1 MAKDLSSFLEDGETR
16 NAAFIDERLKS
27 ETTKSF
33 WDSEKRQKLATFG
46 DMKASLASS
55 KTNKVHLNSDV
66 LFRRL
71 LAVSK
76 QRDVSLEM
84 VMCHELAAVPPS
96 LFYDDGRMRKTTKAD
111 LSKKLE
117 SVVEVVQELPD
128 STDKSA
134 YVIDGMAMLQSL
146 HDSAFQTF
154 SDLAECILKKILY
167 LLKRGQEMKCVV
179 MVFDRYDN
187 PLSIKGLE
195 RKRRGATDGRPTH
208 AITGN
213 TNVPNY
219 RKYLQSSGNKTAL
232 CMFVSNYIITAGPQR
247 LHSDDSIILAGGFDK
262 GEEVKS
268 ICNAGVSSL
277 TSLYSD
283 QEEADTRMVLH
294 AIDLAQSYPR
304 IIVRC
309 DDTDVEV
316 LLIYYASKGM
326 FGSSTVFMHSG
337 HGMKERYVPIN
348 TISEKIGKDL
358 SSCLP
363 ACHALTG
370 CNTTSSLYRIGKST
384 AFNKLKSHLSEL
396 KDLAHVGVSAS
407 LEKSLPVARE
417 YALRLYGKKKKE
429 NGRMCTNL
437 DELRFIIASTT
448 DAASA
453 NLPPTED
460 AFEQHVRRAMYQTAI
475 WCHSHVPKPTLWSPI
490 DNGWIVRDGAIE
502 AVLFKKPPTP
512 TEVRDITH
520 MYCKDENCRESGK
533 CQCLSV
539 GLPCTKFCNCCAECQ
554 NVSPNVY
561 EEDSEEP
568 NID

>member
-1 MAKDLSSFLEDGETR
+1 MEYVKDRQNPFDLNTVPDELINITSGQVASQKVAKDLSSFLEDGETR

-84 VMCHELAAVPPS
+84 VMCHELAAVPPA
-96 LFYDDGRMRKTTKAD
+96 LFYDDGGMRKTTTAD

-219 RKYLQSSGNKTAL
+219 RKYLQSSGNKT
-232 CMFVSNYIITAGPQR
+232 G
-247 LHSDDSIILAGGFDK
+247 
-262 GEEVKS
+262 
-268 ICNAGVSSL
+268 
-277 TSLYSD
+277 
-283 QEEADTRMVLH
+283 
-294 AIDLAQSYPR
+294 
-304 IIVRC
+304 
-309 DDTDVEV
+309 
-316 LLIYYASKGM
+316 
-326 FGSSTVFMHSG
+326 
-337 HGMKERYVPIN
+337 
-348 TISEKIGKDL
+348 
-358 SSCLP
+358 
-363 ACHALTG
+363 
-370 CNTTSSLYRIGKST
+370 
-384 AFNKLKSHLSEL
+384 
-396 KDLAHVGVSAS
+396 
-407 LEKSLPVARE
+407 
-417 YALRLYGKKKKE
+417 
-429 NGRMCTNL
+429 
-437 DELRFIIASTT
+437 
-448 DAASA
+448 
-453 NLPPTED
+453 
-460 AFEQHVRRAMYQTAI
+460 
-475 WCHSHVPKPTLWSPI
+475 
-490 DNGWIVRDGAIE
+490 
-502 AVLFKKPPTP
+502 
-512 TEVRDITH
+512 
-520 MYCKDENCRESGK
+520 
-533 CQCLSV
+533 
-539 GLPCTKFCNCCAECQ
+539 
-554 NVSPNVY
+554 
-561 EEDSEEP
+561 
-568 NID
+568 